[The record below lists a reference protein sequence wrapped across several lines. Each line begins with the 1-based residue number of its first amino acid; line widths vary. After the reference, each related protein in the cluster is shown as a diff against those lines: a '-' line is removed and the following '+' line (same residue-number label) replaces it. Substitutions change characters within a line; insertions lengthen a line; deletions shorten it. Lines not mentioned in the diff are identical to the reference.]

1 MLERRKSGSQWLRGA
16 GGGSS
21 TTSIT
26 TTTSTITPIT
36 TFKMTTCLLL
46 LLTTSVTSAGRN
58 GGGATFLNPG
68 GGIGINPL
76 VFHKYS
82 LMTPSS
88 SVVGTSAG
96 ASTEHLLSYVPAP
109 LSALSGSFHTS
120 GSISPLPIMSALG
133 GGSAAGTLAAAA
145 ATLTPGGPGN
155 EVPVTYK

>member
-16 GGGSS
+16 RNSS

-26 TTTSTITPIT
+26 TSITPIS
-36 TFKMTTCLLL
+36 TFKITTCLLL
-46 LLTTSVTSAGRN
+46 LLTTTTPITSAGRN
-58 GGGATFLNPG
+58 GGGGATFLNP

-109 LSALSGSFHTS
+109 LSALSGSFSTS
-120 GSISPLPIMSALG
+120 GSGISPLPIMSAL